1 MGEGEHRNVWRRSF
15 ARVHLRT
22 VGRRGENIVGLFDGV
37 GEGPVLAGGDEAV
50 QLASNPHA
58 GERDVDH
65 DRQRLA
71 REVVNDAER
80 GELSMA
86 FHVAALADHRPSGTK
101 RISFASLCTLRNSA
115 SR

>member
-1 MGEGEHRNVWRRSF
+1 MVVRKNSGTTDPLG
-15 ARVHLRT
+15 
-22 VGRRGENIVGLFDGV
+22 
-37 GEGPVLAGGDEAV
+37 LAGGT
-50 QLASNPHA
+50 A
-58 GERDVDH
+58 GGLQKDRINLVVREVVDH
-65 DRQRLA
+65 DHQRLA